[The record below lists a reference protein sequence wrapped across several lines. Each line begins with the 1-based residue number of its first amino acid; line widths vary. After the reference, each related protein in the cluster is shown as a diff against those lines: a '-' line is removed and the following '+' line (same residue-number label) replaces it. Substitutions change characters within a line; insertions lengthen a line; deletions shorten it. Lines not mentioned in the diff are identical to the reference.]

1 MGFTSRL
8 LFDFGPASALIKAIL
23 FSLLGI
29 VLLIGFIILR
39 RWYRGRYLRRLSHR
53 AYTIRARW
61 DDIIS
66 GNIPFISW
74 RLKKMDCSIVEAALL
89 DKMETA
95 EPEEVPKLLRLLRE
109 SGLLEMR
116 ILEARYLKGWS
127 QRTALVALGRTRT
140 PEVVP
145 VLANALDSGSQET
158 RIAAARGLG
167 CTGLLEA
174 AVPLL
179 DRFVSGQLRV
189 PGPVLKNALAAC
201 CHSQPAMLLSY
212 LDQAK
217 GADRELLARV
227 LGELAGPESVDEVL
241 TLSVD
246 ESPEVRAS
254 AARAL
259 GHTRSSTALS
269 TLAALASDP
278 EWFVRL
284 RAVVSLGLLE
294 HPGRIKPLLGAVCD
308 SNRHVRQRAAWSLA
322 RAEGNLDEILEQI
335 ISTNDKYALQAFIS
349 ELERS
354 GTLESVTRLLDI
366 NQTNAATK
374 MLLLEALTDGKKY
387 LEKAALASSAV
398 AGAH

>member
-1 MGFTSRL
+1 MGFTSKL
-8 LFDFGPASALIKAIL
+8 LEFGPASVLIKAIL

-29 VLLIGFIILR
+29 LLLIGFIVLR
-39 RWYRGRYLRRLSHR
+39 RWYRGRYLRRLSQR
-53 AYTIRARW
+53 AYTIRVRW
-61 DDIIS
+61 DEIVS
-66 GNIPFISW
+66 GKIPFDTW
-74 RLKKMDCSIVEAALL
+74 RLRKMDCSIVEATLL

-95 EPEEVPKLLRLLRE
+95 EPAELPKLLRLLRE

-116 ILEARYLKGWS
+116 ILEARYLKGWN

-145 VLANALDSGSQET
+145 ALADALDSPSQET
-158 RIAAARGLG
+158 RIAAARGLA
-167 CTGLLEA
+167 CTGLIEA

-179 DRFVSGQLRV
+179 DRLVSGQLRV
-189 PGPVLKNALAAC
+189 PEPVLKNALAAC
-201 CHSQPAMLLSY
+201 CHSNPAMLLSY
-212 LDQAK
+212 IDQAK

-227 LGELAGPESVDEVL
+227 LGELAGPESIDELL

-246 ESPEVRAS
+246 QSPEIRAS

-259 GHTRSSTALS
+259 GHTRSSTTLS
-269 TLAALASDP
+269 TLAALAADP

-294 HPGRIKPLLGAVCD
+294 HPGRIKPLLRAVCD

-322 RAEGNLDEILEQI
+322 RAEQHLDEILEQVI
-335 ISTNDKYALQAFIS
+335 NTKDSYALQALIS

-354 GTLESVTRLLDI
+354 GAMDSVTKLLDLH
-366 NQTNAATK
+366 QRDPAAK
-374 MLLLEALTDGKKY
+374 VLLLEALTDGKRY
-387 LEKAALASSAV
+387 LEKAALASSAA
-398 AGAH
+398 AGGH